1 MKEFIHEID
10 IDKQIKPKMAG
21 YLLVESDPNDPDR
34 SQNILSEGIR
44 NFFGGFGN
52 RAHIYSLGKFIFA
65 LLIPDEIHK
74 LDICGFIR
82 DKRDFAF
89 IEGTFYES
97 PTPDSLI
104 KNRKDAGNYLA
115 EEILNI
121 CRSGNPDKLK
131 ELNGRYSGFSY
142 LYETDTLIIFNDQL
156 GGNRIYVYDNSKVFA
171 ISNNVFALASNPALQ
186 ISINEQS
193 IAEILQLEYPLY
205 RNTEF
210 NEITLIVP
218 SDIYIRKGKSV
229 VYRKYYQKFDRS
241 RKMSDNSYIEGL
253 KHVIDSFFKKLYQQV
268 EEPLGIFMSKG
279 KDSRIFLPFMEHN
292 QIPYIPYVFKD
303 GTGVFD
309 YPYVK
314 RIAELLQKDLH
325 VLESYSIDRRLA
337 FMIAMSTTPTFSW
350 GALGSLASGY
360 SSTALMGLFGD
371 MSSGKMPSFR
381 VPGIKTRDDMIHGI
395 FDWITKGVTREIFK
409 ESLTCYNKYDIWNQY
424 TSLYK
429 EYPESELL
437 IDTEI
442 HHDTDNR
449 SFRNTQPI
457 LLRAQHFL
465 TPVTPFADREILKA
479 YHSLP
484 ASLIRSQKA
493 HAKIAATEQKSNSV
507 RSTAFPVSLKLESRI
522 RPAMLQ
528 IIRFNNRNSNL
539 LLRWQ
544 IKKFNPYVETDQFIP
559 RSDYFR
565 NLFIDKKSIRPGHK
579 RLLTRMY
586 NTDDY
591 LHLIFHDNIRSFC
604 RTPDIV
610 YNEMEAMQKN

>member
-1 MKEFIHEID
+1 MKEYIHNIN
-10 IDKQIKPKMAG
+10 IDKQIKPRMTG
-21 YLLVESDPNDPDR
+21 YLLVESVLSDPGK
-34 SQNILSEGIR
+34 SQRILYEGIK
-44 NFFGGFGN
+44 NYFGGFGN
-52 RAHIYSLGKFIFA
+52 YVSVYTLGKYHFA
-65 LLIPDEIHK
+65 LLLPEKIHK
-74 LDICGFIR
+74 LDTYGLIR
-82 DKRDFAF
+82 DKSDFAF
-89 IEGTFYES
+89 IEGTFYDFQL
-97 PTPDSLI
+97 PDKGGN
-104 KNRKDAGNYLA
+104 KNQNSGSYLA
-115 EEILNI
+115 AKVLSI
-121 CRSGNPDKLK
+121 CRSGESDKLK
-131 ELNGRYSGFSY
+131 EFNGRYSGFCY
-142 LYETDTLIIFNDQL
+142 LSETDSLVIFNDQL
-156 GGNRIYVYDNSKVFA
+156 GGNRVYIYDYSGYFA
-171 ISNNVFALASNPALQ
+171 VSNNVFALAANPGLPV
-186 ISINEQS
+186 SINDQS

-218 SDIYIRKGKSV
+218 SDIYVRNGKSV

-241 RKMSDNSYIEGL
+241 RKMSDKSYIEGL
-253 KHVIDSFFKKLYQQV
+253 QHVIDEFFKKLYLQLD
-268 EEPLGIFMSKG
+268 EPLGIFMSKG

-544 IKKFNPYVETDQFIP
+544 IKKFNPYVETDHFIP

>member
-97 PTPDSLI
+97 PAPDSLI

-253 KHVIDSFFKKLYQQV
+253 KHVIDSFF
-268 EEPLGIFMSKG
+268 
-279 KDSRIFLPFMEHN
+279 
-292 QIPYIPYVFKD
+292 
-303 GTGVFD
+303 
-309 YPYVK
+309 
-314 RIAELLQKDLH
+314 
-325 VLESYSIDRRLA
+325 
-337 FMIAMSTTPTFSW
+337 
-350 GALGSLASGY
+350 
-360 SSTALMGLFGD
+360 
-371 MSSGKMPSFR
+371 
-381 VPGIKTRDDMIHGI
+381 
-395 FDWITKGVTREIFK
+395 
-409 ESLTCYNKYDIWNQY
+409 
-424 TSLYK
+424 
-429 EYPESELL
+429 
-437 IDTEI
+437 
-442 HHDTDNR
+442 
-449 SFRNTQPI
+449 
-457 LLRAQHFL
+457 
-465 TPVTPFADREILKA
+465 
-479 YHSLP
+479 
-484 ASLIRSQKA
+484 
-493 HAKIAATEQKSNSV
+493 
-507 RSTAFPVSLKLESRI
+507 
-522 RPAMLQ
+522 
-528 IIRFNNRNSNL
+528 
-539 LLRWQ
+539 
-544 IKKFNPYVETDQFIP
+544 
-559 RSDYFR
+559 
-565 NLFIDKKSIRPGHK
+565 
-579 RLLTRMY
+579 
-586 NTDDY
+586 
-591 LHLIFHDNIRSFC
+591 
-604 RTPDIV
+604 
-610 YNEMEAMQKN
+610 